1 MEIPP
6 IRYARTADDVNIA
19 YWTLGSGP
27 VLLEDASHTSPSHL
41 SAEWLIPTSASWYL
55 ALSRRWQVIRYDGR
69 GGGMSDRKS
78 VHSSVQNVAQDI
90 ETVLDAVGVDRVT
103 ILTGWVQATGAVRFA
118 LNQPGRVERLILWSP
133 LLRGEDLYTE
143 SRMSVV
149 PELASADLELYLESA
164 ISTVVGSWAPDA
176 RLLADT
182 YRLAF
187 GSREDLERGRAD
199 LRSMDVAGEVSE
211 LAVPTTIVHRED
223 SRGVT
228 LAMATRAASQIPR
241 AELRVLSGSSILPA
255 FGNQQEALDLID
267 AVGRRDRLPEGKHRA
282 AEPPAFRTLLFTDL
296 EGHTAMMSRLGDA
309 KGREVLREH
318 ERITREALGAHGGQE
333 VKTMGDGF
341 MASFGSAQRA
351 LDCAVA
357 LQRAVAGGIGGEA
370 LRIRAGINAG
380 EPIAEDD
387 DLFGSSVI
395 AAARIAGKAS
405 GGQVLVSDVVR
416 QLVAGKGFLFSDTG
430 LHDLKGLEEPVRLW
444 ELRWEGA

>member
-19 YWTLGSGP
+19 YWVAGDGPPLIYVPELISHASAGWDVPPFRDWLVDLVSHFRVVFVNPRNAGLSGDGAGDITP
-27 VLLEDASHTSPSHL
+27 KALAADIEAVVDATSLTRAALLAEHAAGPGAIQFASQHADLLRHLVLSSTYASYKKFLTRMPA
-41 SAEWLIPTSASWYL
+41 SA
-55 ALSRRWQVIRYDGR
+55 ALSRTVSEDSRTYAELLFPAGL
-69 GGGMSDRKS
+69 G
-78 VHSSVQNVAQDI
+78 SSQTPELVKAVAGWAYQMLEGHELSLLMGARLLH
-90 ETVLDAVGVDRVT
+90 ETEDAARAITTPTLILQGTNFWFGAPVGVDLAAT
-103 ILTGWVQATGAVRFA
+103 I
-118 LNQPGRVERLILWSP
+118 P
-133 LLRGEDLYTE
+133 
-143 SRMSVV
+143 
-149 PELASADLELYLESA
+149 
-164 ISTVVGSWAPDA
+164 
-176 RLLADT
+176 
-182 YRLAF
+182 
-187 GSREDLERGRAD
+187 GSRL
-199 LRSMDVAGEVSE
+199 
-211 LAVPTTIVHRED
+211 
-223 SRGVT
+223 VT
-228 LAMATRAASQIPR
+228 LPGDGLWLWTGDRRPALHAILEFVGAQGVEHASSHSQPSF
-241 AELRVLSGSSILPA
+241 A
-255 FGNQQEALDLID
+255 
-267 AVGRRDRLPEGKHRA
+267 
-282 AEPPAFRTLLFTDL
+282 PAFRTLLFTDL

-318 ERITREALGAHGGQE
+318 ERITREALAAHGGQE

-351 LDCAVA
+351 LECAVA

-430 LHDLKGLEEPVRLW
+430 LHDLKGLEEPARLW
-444 ELRWEGA
+444 ELRWEA